1 MVDIAKLADEEQAL
15 VFGDILRAIY
25 AIKAEAVEDRKETSP
40 VPEKVIIFV
49 DELNKYAPSGRDSP
63 ITQQVLDVAE
73 RGRSLG
79 VILISAQQFMSAVH
93 GRVTGNSATKI
104 IGRTGSSEVNAP
116 DYRFLDQDI
125 RSAVTR
131 LAKGELLISHA
142 IYRQPVKV
150 IFPMPA
156 YKQEQR

>member
-1 MVDIAKLADEEQAL
+1 MYLKKLL
-15 VFGDILRAIY
+15 
-25 AIKAEAVEDRKETSP
+25 
-40 VPEKVIIFV
+40 IFV
-49 DELNKYAPSGRDSP
+49 DELNKYAPSGAESP
-63 ITQQVLDVAE
+63 ITSQVLDVAE

-79 VILISAQQFMSAVH
+79 VILLSAQQFMSAVH
-93 GRVTGNSATKI
+93 PRVTGNSATKI

-142 IYRQPVKV
+142 IYRQPVKI
-150 IFPMPA
+150 IFPKPA
-156 YKQEQR
+156 YMQEQH